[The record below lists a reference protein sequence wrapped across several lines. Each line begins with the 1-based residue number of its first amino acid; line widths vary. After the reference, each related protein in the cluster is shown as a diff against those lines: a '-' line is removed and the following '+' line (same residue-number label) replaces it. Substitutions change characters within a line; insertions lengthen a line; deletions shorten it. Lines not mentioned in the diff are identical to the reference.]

1 MKRILVVLAISAAA
15 IAVGAAGAKA
25 ELLTNTTVSYAY
37 SGWVP
42 CANDGLGELLTGT
55 IDAHILEASTANA
68 SHFSFDAHGTLVG
81 QATGDSYRLA
91 ALTRGSSMDLVDHGT
106 LTYVSR
112 YRLIGPGPGNNLIV
126 RETAHI
132 TRDGDADVVDKDWFD
147 IECG

>member
-1 MKRILVVLAISAAA
+1 
-15 IAVGAAGAKA
+15 
-25 ELLTNTTVSYAY
+25 
-37 SGWVP
+37 
-42 CANDGLGELLTGT
+42 
-55 IDAHILEASTANA
+55 
-68 SHFSFDAHGTLVG
+68 
-81 QATGDSYRLA
+81 
-91 ALTRGSSMDLVDHGT
+91 MDLVDHGT